1 MLDTKN
7 LKEILSLLKDKTVQ
21 TALAALAV
29 AIFSFMGG
37 RVTAPSCEKSVI
49 CLDISNDRDELTRQ
63 LSKQRQEC
71 AEEKTDALKKL
82 RNNLNVECA
91 LDVERALEGSS
102 FDPEIHCPICI
113 ARGECSQN
121 D

>member
-1 MLDTKN
+1 MLDPKN

-21 TALAALAV
+21 TALVALTV

-37 RVTAPSCEKSVI
+37 RVTASNCEKSVI
-49 CLDISNDRDELTRQ
+49 CFDVEEDRKELERQ
-63 LSKQRQEC
+63 LSGQRQEC
-71 AEEKTDALKKL
+71 VKERTAALKKL

-91 LDVERALEGSS
+91 LDIERALEGSS
-102 FDPEIHCPICI
+102 FDTEIHCPICI
-113 ARGECSQN
+113 ARGECRQN